1 MKTTMRR
8 WVVLCVVGAAAAAP
22 FAANALSPASNGV
35 GDGEA
40 NVPFAT
46 VGADEWGGG
55 SVAPGQLRGDE
66 GRGKVAGRAGRT
78 AGRPA
83 YREAPADA
91 PADAPAKTEADRAF
105 EESVWTAP

>member
-1 MKTTMRR
+1 MKTAMRR

-22 FAANALSPASNGV
+22 HAANALSPASNGS

-46 VGADEWGGG
+46 VGADEWSGG
-55 SVAPGQLRGDE
+55 VAPGQLRGDE
-66 GRGKVAGRAGRT
+66 ARGKVAGRAARAPGR
-78 AGRPA
+78 RA
-83 YREAPADA
+83 YRAAPTDA
-91 PADAPAKTEADRAF
+91 PAAAPAQTEADRAF